1 MSEEQDKRRQTEAQ
15 VEAIETE
22 IRENHP
28 LCADKAGIAALK
40 KRYENGSNFSKGVE
54 YLESCYNGMR
64 CVRGDGNCYYRAF
77 LYSLCE
83 HLKKDPEELNRV
95 SELVM
100 KSMDEVESLGY
111 ERFTMEMFWEE
122 IIELLQGLANSS
134 FAELHMTLNK
144 ENSTSDYCT
153 WFLRVLTAAH
163 LKSDPDRFVHFLDG
177 DYYDIATFCSRE
189 VEPMGKECGMVQ
201 VLALAESLGIKVNIE
216 YMDGRELVAGKL
228 IKHEFGPETSKTVLT
243 LLYRPGHY
251 DILYT
256 E

>member
-1 MSEEQDKRRQTEAQ
+1 
-15 VEAIETE
+15 
-22 IRENHP
+22 
-28 LCADKAGIAALK
+28 
-40 KRYENGSNFSKGVE
+40 
-54 YLESCYNGMR
+54 
-64 CVRGDGNCYYRAF
+64 
-77 LYSLCE
+77 
-83 HLKKDPEELNRV
+83 
-95 SELVM
+95 
-100 KSMDEVESLGY
+100 MDEVESLGY

-122 IIELLQGLANSS
+122 IIELLQGLGNSS
-134 FAELHMTLNK
+134 LSELHMTLNK